1 MGPILDLQK
10 IFSLVLPPLLRHC
23 LKLSS
28 YNIFKKILINQTWR
42 NGKKPDF
49 EPTFGLFEPNLGPQN
64 VFLWVLP
71 LLVARHCSNTSYHLM
86 QFPGKLMNQTSE
98 NGKKRN
104 FGPDF
109 GPFGPNLG
117 LARNCSKSK
126 LSSYAI

>member
-1 MGPILDLQK
+1 MAKNLIL
-10 IFSLVLPPLLRHC
+10 SPLLVC
-23 LKLSS
+23 L
-28 YNIFKKILINQTWR
+28 NQIWAL
-42 NGKKPDF
+42 KMF
-49 EPTFGLFEPNLGPQN
+49 
-64 VFLWVLP
+64 FLWVLP